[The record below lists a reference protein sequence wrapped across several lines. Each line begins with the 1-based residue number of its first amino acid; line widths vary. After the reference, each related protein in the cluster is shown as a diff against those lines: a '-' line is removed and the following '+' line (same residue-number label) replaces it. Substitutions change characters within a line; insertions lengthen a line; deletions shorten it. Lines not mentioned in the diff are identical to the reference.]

1 MLTIRR
7 LEAQDA
13 EIIAAAFQ
21 QIGWNKPIARYET
34 YLAQQVSG
42 QRSVFVAFWEQTFAG
57 YLTINWHSEYP
68 PFRDQ
73 NIPEIQDFNV
83 LPQLQ
88 RRGIGTSLMDEA
100 EQLIARRSSIAGIG
114 VGLYADYGP
123 AQRLYILRG
132 YVPDGKG
139 LVYGHQVVAPGGHVV
154 ADDDLVLYLTKAL
167 DKSAAR
173 Y

>member
-13 EIIAAAFQ
+13 EPIAAAFQ
-21 QIGWNKPIARYET
+21 QIGWNKSVVQYEQ
-34 YLAQQVSG
+34 YLAQQANG
-42 QRSVFVAFWEQTFAG
+42 QRSVLVAFWDQTFAG
-57 YLTINWHSEYP
+57 YLTINWRSEYA
-68 PFRDQ
+68 PFREQ
-73 NIPEIQDFNV
+73 NIPEIQDLNV
-83 LPQLQ
+83 LPQYR

-100 EQLIARRSSIAGIG
+100 EQLIAQRSPIAGIG
-114 VGLYADYGP
+114 VGLYADYGA

-139 LVYGHQVVAPGGHVV
+139 LVYGHQVVAPGAHVV
-154 ADDDLVLYLTKAL
+154 ADDDLVLYLTKVL